1 MTKLQKRIVAIIVCL
16 LLVFVLWHFGTK
28 ESSTAFEGTADGF
41 GGEVKVA
48 VTVDGNTITG
58 INVTAEKETP
68 EVGGK
73 AIEKLKEKVLANQ
86 SADIDVI
93 SGATFSSTAF
103 ITALNA
109 ALKEGNVTLAGT
121 GGKAAEDVEKTVDV
135 VVVGGGGAGMTAA
148 ITAAEEGKNVLL
160 IEKND
165 ILGGNTTRA
174 SSGMNACETH
184 YEKEQGVEDS
194 VKSFVEDTMKG
205 GKELND
211 PALVQFLAE
220 NSSAAIDWLDKEG
233 AELKGPLTTMG
244 GLSAKRTHRP
254 VDEEGNITAVGNYLA
269 SQLSKKMDELKIE
282 TMTGTEVKSIIMEN
296 DKASGVIATSDGNNK
311 ITVHA
316 SAVIVATGGFGGNMD
331 MVVKYRPDLK
341 GYISTNV
348 PTASGD
354 AIAFL
359 GEVGAEFIDMDQ
371 IQLHP
376 TVIPTDGALVGE
388 ALRGDGAIL
397 VNKEGLRFTDERGTR
412 DAVSAAEVAQTDGNV
427 WLIVN
432 QEMYD
437 VSAIIQK
444 LDKKG
449 YMVKGKTL
457 DDLAKAMSFDDAATK
472 NFKDTMAKWVT
483 YVEKKEDPDF
493 NRKIDTEITDLS
505 KGTYYAVNVGP
516 GIHHCMGGVKIDTS
530 THVLTKEGK
539 PIAGLYACGEV
550 TGGVHGANRL
560 GGNAVADIVVFGRQ
574 AGKVAVEEMGK

>member
-1 MTKLQKRIVAIIVCL
+1 M
-16 LLVFVLWHFGTK
+16 LVFVLWHFGTK

-449 YMVKGKTL
+449 YMVKGETL

>member
-449 YMVKGKTL
+449 YMVKGETL